1 MDKLIDSSVVAG
13 AIRLYFGDKV
23 SDVLPLSCS
32 YNEELKRLAQ
42 VLTVFFSDGIP
53 SVKVGIYLDKNG
65 LKYSVFGDTYASV
78 AEKCGSELMS
88 SIYLNHVSLCKAIET
103 YLDNLMVENEE
114 TDTAYQNIVKNAF
127 LHSGKEA
134 KIIKEMYGDAFES
147 IIPNRDKYLTFLQR
161 VEADGRI
168 KELNDIL
175 KRYWK

>member
-1 MDKLIDSSVVAG
+1 MVKLIDSSVVAG

-65 LKYSVFGDTYASV
+65 LKYSVYGDTYASV

-88 SIYLNHVSLCKAIET
+88 SIHLNHVSLCKAIEE
-103 YLDNLMVENEE
+103 YLKGYEVENVWKH
-114 TDTAYQNIVKNAF
+114 T
-127 LHSGKEA
+127 L
-134 KIIKEMYGDAFES
+134 
-147 IIPNRDKYLTFLQR
+147 
-161 VEADGRI
+161 VEAPVECKLEINKISESQLI
-168 KELNDIL
+168 KNNQQ
-175 KRYWK
+175 